1 MARKPKDLAEE
12 ITQEVIRIFANREY
26 PEHFR
31 VIFAQVAGQKTITY
45 SRDRRQYN
53 NFFSICQGRF
63 FSRLSTNGDG
73 WRSWPE
79 KARRYLGIPE
89 TPIPQPR
96 PVVLRKQE
104 GLPF

>member
-1 MARKPKDLAEE
+1 MPKKPTDLAEE
-12 ITQEVIRIFANREY
+12 ITQEVIRIFSILDH

-31 VIFAQVAGQKTITY
+31 IVFSEVAKKKGLLY
-45 SRDRRQYN
+45 ARERVRYN

-79 KARRYLGIPE
+79 KARRYLGISEAP
-89 TPIPQPR
+89 PPQAK
-96 PVVLRKQE
+96 PVVLRKQD